1 MRNAETHIFDSPV
14 RQRCVSPLWP
24 RWRWRCQ
31 PTRNG
36 SGATPAARSHVSDTP
51 PPRDIPSKD
60 ILQQPELVVRKPVA
74 PPPAASAASAVA
86 AKPSVDPALE
96 ERKRLAEQEQAA
108 RAKGEE
114 QKAAAARQDNCRRAR
129 EQLATL
135 DSGQRIARV
144 KADGEREYL
153 DDAARA
159 QESQRARQ
167 VISSDCR

>member
-1 MRNAETHIFDSPV
+1 MLALPA
-14 RQRCVSPLWP
+14 QAQWK
-24 RWRWRCQ
+24 WRDGRGQ
-31 PTRNG
+31 IT
-36 SGATPAARSHVSDTP
+36 VSDTP

-60 ILQQPELVVRKPVA
+60 ILQQPELAVRKPVA

-86 AKPSVDPALE
+86 AKPAVDPALE
-96 ERKRLAEQEQAA
+96 ERKRLAEQEQAT

-114 QKAAAARQDNCRRAR
+114 QKAAAARQDNCQRAR

-144 KADGEREYL
+144 KTNGEREYL
-153 DDAARA
+153 DDATRA

-167 VISSDCR
+167 IISSDCR